1 MIGTIDGYNRLW
13 ACLRPFLS
21 IYLIWRSLRGKEDRS
36 RQEERFG
43 QAWRRARPAGCLIWL
58 HAVSAGESVAAISLA
73 KACLKLQGEAHI
85 LITTNT
91 LTALEQLERTKPD
104 QTIICYQP
112 LDHSTYVKRFLA
124 YWQPDSAVFLESDFW
139 PNLIIETARRNIIV
153 QFASAQLSSTA
164 FINWKKRPEL
174 ATQLFSA
181 AQLICAVDDE
191 QRQRFEQLCQP
202 NVASISDIGPE
213 KKPDIRIVGSLKLNA
228 FSTPVDETFADQL
241 RVAAGSRP
249 ILLAAS
255 THSPEEQILLK
266 ASQEV
271 VRAGYPHLLI
281 IAPRHSDRSQDIARL
296 MPHAAHRSKN
306 QLPLLGDNH
315 FLADSFGE
323 MSSLVTA
330 ADIVILGGS
339 FVPKGGHNPLEIAAL
354 STPLITGP
362 SQFKNKVEFDTL
374 QQYGQCIT
382 VKDGATLVKQLTIWL
397 EALRTDGRAIPQ
409 DNLDKACAYV
419 KQACERPAKTA
430 RLIIDRLP
438 TQHHPNQN

>member
-1 MIGTIDGYNRLW
+1 MIRTVASYNRLW
-13 ACLRPFLS
+13 ACLRPFLP
-21 IYLIWRSLRGKEDRS
+21 IYLIWRSLRGKEDRR
-36 RQEERFG
+36 RQQERLG
-43 QAWRRARPAGCLIWL
+43 QAWQHTRPKGRLIWL

-73 KACLKLQGEAHI
+73 KACLKLQERAHI

-91 LTALEQLERTKPD
+91 LTALKQLETTKPD
-104 QTIICYQP
+104 QTIISYQP
-112 LDHSTYVKRFLA
+112 LDHPDCVNRFLE

-139 PNLIIETARRNIIV
+139 PNLIIGTAKHNIIV

-164 FINWKKRPEL
+164 FSNWKKRPEL
-174 ATQLFSA
+174 ASNVFGA

-191 QRQRFEQLCQP
+191 QRQRFEQLCEP
-202 NVASISDIGPE
+202 TEASVSDAEPVRKPEIKIG
-213 KKPDIRIVGSLKLNA
+213 GSLKLNA
-228 FSTPVDETFADQL
+228 VSTAVDKTFADQL
-241 RVAAGSRP
+241 KAAAGGRP

-255 THSPEEQILLK
+255 THDPEEQLLLE

-271 VRAGYPHLLI
+271 VRAGHPHLLI
-281 IAPRHSDRSQDIARL
+281 IAPRHIDRCQDIARL
-296 MPHAAHRSKN
+296 MPQAAHRSKG
-306 QLPLLGDNH
+306 QLPQTGDNH

-323 MSSLVTA
+323 MSSLATA

-339 FVPKGGHNPLEIAAL
+339 FAPKGGHNPLEIAAL

-362 SQFKNKVEFDTL
+362 SQFKNKAEFDRL
-374 QQYGQCIT
+374 KAYGQCVT
-382 VKDGATLVKQLTIWL
+382 VEDEVALVKQLNIWL
-397 EALRTDGRAIPQ
+397 EALRLYGSVVPK

-438 TQHHPNQN
+438 AQRRPNQS